1 MNPSICNICGANY
14 ENRNGRWKCPAC
26 GAYKPEELSNEEL
39 TLMFVADQKRR
50 IGDFEEAERAYTDII
65 EKYPQNC
72 YGYWGRLLSKH
83 GIKYERD
90 YDGRMIPTC
99 CAPTIESL
107 YSDKD
112 CLSAIDLADSDT
124 KQYFTSQAEYI
135 ESVRDLWVK
144 KASKEKPYDIF
155 ICYKDSDLANNI
167 HRTADSI
174 DAQNLYTHLVEKGY
188 RVFFSRESLR
198 DKIGEKYE
206 PYIFGAL
213 STAKVMIVYGKSS
226 EYITSTW
233 LKNEWSRYL
242 KLMREGAKK
251 SNSLIVAYEGFSPS
265 ELPTAL
271 SSAQCLDA
279 SGWNFYL
286 DLDKAIKSILEVK
299 KQETKKEEPQK
310 EPFAKKSKTK
320 AIACP
325 ACGGNFSSTD
335 LLDGDKIVTCLDCG
349 KSFLTSEILKENGNP
364 FKHTPKPKPPKR
376 ELTYEEIRMAEE
388 RAAKF
393 KKRKLSKFIIFSMV
407 IFLLISISMFANGNF
422 LIGVMAA
429 ASAILLLVSYLFGI
443 QVIKVGN
450 YNMHVLPAIAAFLM
464 IAPMCIFGGS
474 TVELGNPEDAIHTYE
489 IRNYVGRNAAT
500 ICKEESGYQVD
511 EYGSG
516 KLRIVFVTES
526 GMFLL
531 PANSELKQ
539 QYVVI
544 AQNIPEKTSINI
556 VHQTDSW
563 GKPYSN
569 LVDYQSY
576 EEIILYVAPIGDTS
590 FDPTVVEP
598 QPVLDRHKFYVR
610 DYVGKNAAT
619 FGAYSNNER
628 IDKYGAGQLK
638 ITFSTDDGSFVNSS
652 DINELKKY
660 VVVSQNIAANTELQL
675 EYEKNSSGKEYDNLI
690 ANQNYEQIELTVTKL
705 SEEIIS
711 TMPEISASNSGSSS
725 SEKTELTVKY
735 RVLTSK
741 TAEISGFVGDGNHA
755 TINSK
760 IDGYEIVGIG
770 DSAFQ
775 DCTTLESVLFWA
787 DIKTIGD
794 YAFAGCTSLKE
805 ISIPNETTSIGNHAF
820 ENCSN
825 LVDLIIW
832 GNPNIGDYAFAGC
845 TSLVDVSLSYGT
857 EKVGDYAFSGCT
869 NLESVIVWDDNTRF
883 GVNAFYN
890 CPKLKDRP
898 IRDE

>member
-26 GAYKPEELSNEEL
+26 GAYKPEEISNEEL

-50 IGDFEEAERAYTDII
+50 MGDFEEAERAYTDIV
-65 EKYPQNC
+65 EKYPQNP

-90 YDGRMIPTC
+90 YDGRMIATC
-99 CAPTIESL
+99 CSPTIESL

-112 CLSAIDLADSDT
+112 CLTAIDLADNDT
-124 KQYFTSQAEYI
+124 KQYFKSQAEYI
-135 ESVRDLWVK
+135 EAVRDLWIK

-167 HRTADSI
+167 ARTEDSF
-174 DAQNLYTHLVEKGY
+174 DAQSLYTHLIEKGY

-213 STAKVMIVYGKSS
+213 TSAKVMIVYGKSS

-233 LKNEWSRYL
+233 LKNEWSRYQ
-242 KLMREGAKK
+242 KMMREGTKK
-251 SNSLIVAYEGFSPS
+251 PNSLIVAYKGFSPS
-265 ELPTAL
+265 ELPTSL

-279 SGWNFYL
+279 SGWNFYP
-286 DLDKAIKSILEVK
+286 DLDKTLKSILEEK
-299 KQETKKEEPQK
+299 KSETKKEEVKK
-310 EPFAKKSKTK
+310 EPISKKSKAK
-320 AIACP
+320 AITCP
-325 ACGGNFSSTD
+325 VCGGNFSTTD
-335 LLDGDKIVTCLDCG
+335 LLDGDQIVTCLVCN
-349 KSFLTSEILKENGNP
+349 STFLTSDILKGNGKKP
-364 FKHTPKPKPPKR
+364 HKEKAPKK
-376 ELTYEEIRMAEE
+376 ELTREEMRMAEE
-388 RAAKF
+388 RATKF
-393 KKRKLSKFIIFSMV
+393 KKRKLSKFILCSMV
-407 IFLLISISMFANGNF
+407 IFLLVSIGMFANENF
-422 LIGVMAA
+422 LVGGMAA
-429 ASAILLLVSYLFGI
+429 VSSILLLVSYLFGI
-443 QVIKVGN
+443 QVIKVN
-450 YNMHVLPAIAAFLM
+450 YNMHVLPAIVAFLM
-464 IAPMCIFGGS
+464 IIPMGIFGGGNI
-474 TVELGNPEDAIHTYE
+474 ELGNPEDAINTYE

-500 ICKEESGYQVD
+500 IGKEESGYQVD

-516 KLRIVFVTES
+516 ELRIVFVTEN

-531 PANSELKQ
+531 PANSELKKE
-539 QYVVI
+539 YVVV

-556 VHQTDSW
+556 VHLTDSW
-563 GKPYSN
+563 GKPYSS

-576 EEIILYVAPIGDTS
+576 EEIILYVAPIGETTYT
-590 FDPTVVEP
+590 PTFVEP
-598 QPVLDRHKFYVR
+598 QPALDRHKFYVR

-619 FGAYSNNER
+619 FGAYSSNVR

-638 ITFSTDDGSFVNSS
+638 ITFSTADGSFVDSA

-660 VVVSQNIAANTELQL
+660 VVVAQSITANTELQL
-675 EYEKNSSGKEYDNLI
+675 EYEKDSKGKEYDTLI
-690 ANQNYEQIELTVTKL
+690 ASQNYEQIELTVEKL
-705 SEEIIS
+705 PEEIIS
-711 TMPEISASNSGSSS
+711 TMPEISASSSGSSS
-725 SEKTELTVKY
+725 SDKTELIVKY

-741 TAEISGFVGDGNHA
+741 TAEISGFSGDGNHA
-755 TINSK
+755 TIDSK

-770 DSAFQ
+770 ASAFQ

-787 DIKTIGD
+787 DVKTIGD

-832 GNPNIGDYAFAGC
+832 GSPNIGDYAFAGC
-845 TSLVDVSLSYGT
+845 TSLVDVSISHGT
-857 EKVGDYAFSGCT
+857 ETVGDYAFSGCS

-883 GVNAFYN
+883 GVNAFAD

-898 IRDE
+898 IREE